1 MEYWQGEVMSVSDI
15 RLETQNSILVQLSL
29 VLTPPSF
36 TPILSHLSLGEERDL
51 CVSFKLAHGDF
62 NPAQRQ

>member
-1 MEYWQGEVMSVSDI
+1 MEYWNGGVMGVSDI
-15 RLETQNSILVQLSL
+15 PLETQISILVRLSL

-51 CVSFKLAHGDF
+51 CVSFK
-62 NPAQRQ
+62 